1 MTKVWRLLSILII
14 PLMCLGLM
22 LVPVAIPGQGQVALA
37 SGNVTVSIE
46 PATTS
51 VPPNGSFTIDAV
63 INNPSGMNIAMHA
76 VRLNFDPDYFT
87 VDSVSLVD
95 FPEAMAPPTIDNI
108 NGHVD
113 YDPKTVVGTSINNT
127 TIISARINCTAKSA
141 EGVSTVD
148 YVYNITQAR
157 LTKVTFG
164 IGTDYLEGGNMSL
177 MHSGTVRIGSP
188 TLTVDV
194 SPAGKG
200 NVTINSTITPSS
212 YPNTTN
218 WSWDEVV
225 ELNATTT
232 VENWTFDHWSG
243 NLSGSQNPTNITMNA
258 SKSVTAN
265 FVRYYLNVTNSTGGT
280 VTQPGVG
287 TFGYAEDENVTL
299 EATNYTGYHF
309 VNWTG
314 DVGTIANVTAANTT
328 INMTGNYS
336 ICANFAINQYNLTI
350 SSSTGGNVTTP
361 GEGTFGP
368 YAHGTVVNLTAA
380 PDATYNFVNWTGNV
394 STIANVT
401 AANTTIN
408 MTGNYSICAN
418 FAIGGATLE
427 GHVAFSG
434 RGSNNTKWVEPF
446 NVTLFEADNLTHVL
460 WTGNA
465 TTNYTGVFNI
475 TGLDPDTYDIGIK
488 NWTCLSELVTGVTL
502 AAGNTTVVD
511 FGTTREGDSNNDDI
525 ITGAD
530 RSLLYSGWGKSEGEA
545 GYNIHYDFNRDGSL
559 TGADRSLMYAYW
571 AQHGDL
577 VS

>member
-22 LVPVAIPGQGQVALA
+22 LVPGAPPQVAALGN
-37 SGNVTVSIE
+37 SGLEVQPAVTTVNFTENFSVNIWANVPANQSWDTADVHLNFRPTYMNVTGITDGGSLTIILGSTFDNVAGTIDYT
-46 PATTS
+46 AGVLGTT
-51 VPPNGSFTIDAV
+51 VNGSLLVCTINFT
-63 INNPSGMNIAMHA
+63 S
-76 VRLNFDPDYFT
+76 
-87 VDSVSLVD
+87 
-95 FPEAMAPPTIDNI
+95 
-108 NGHVD
+108 
-113 YDPKTVVGTSINNT
+113 
-127 TIISARINCTAKSA
+127 KSA
-141 EGVSTVD
+141 SGVSTLDFV
-148 YVYNITQAR
+148 NIEPLRVTDIIYSGDR
-157 LTKVTFG
+157 LLDWSMVV
-164 IGTDYLEGGNMSL
+164 N
-177 MHSGTVRIGSP
+177 GTVIIGSP
-188 TLTVDV
+188 TLTVNV
-194 SPAGKG
+194 TPADKG

-225 ELNATTT
+225 SLNATTT
-232 VENWTFDHWSG
+232 VPNWTFDHWSG
-243 NLSGSQNPTNITMNA
+243 DLSGSTNPTNITMDA
-258 SKSVTAN
+258 SKNVTAN
-265 FVRYYLNVTNSTGGT
+265 FVRYYLNVTNTTGGT

-299 EATNYTGYHF
+299 VATNYTGYHF

-314 DVGTIANVTAANTT
+314 NVSTIGNVNVSSTF

-350 SSSTGGNVTTP
+350 SSSDGGNVTTP
-361 GEGTFGP
+361 GEGVRGP
-368 YAHGTVVNLTAA
+368 YNHSTVVNLTAT

-427 GHVAFSG
+427 GHVGFPG
-434 RGSNNTKWVEPF
+434 RGSNNTKWAELF
-446 NVTLFEADNLTHVL
+446 NVTLFEAGNLTHVL

-465 TTNYTGVFNI
+465 TTNNTGVFTI
-475 TGLDPDTYDIGIK
+475 PGLTPDTYDIGIK
-488 NWTCLSELVTGVTL
+488 NWTCLSEVNTSVTL
-502 AAGNTTVVD
+502 TAGNTTVVD

-530 RSLLYSGWGKSEGEA
+530 RSLLYSGWGKSEGEG
-545 GYNIHYDFNRDGSL
+545 GYNGHYDFNRDGSL
-559 TGADRSLMYAYW
+559 TGADRSLMYAC
-571 AQHGDL
+571 
-577 VS
+577 